1 VENKT
6 TMTIETDPVQRSRS
20 FETYSWKWMRL
31 SAFLLIPLV
40 WFHSILQALI
50 TGGQNLSLEYI
61 QMRWMFLGWRVY
73 DIFLLAFA
81 FSHGISGLRQVLF
94 DFIKSARWRKVTN
107 WGLLVFWLLITSIG
121 AIALIGGVRM
131 PN

>member
-1 VENKT
+1 
-6 TMTIETDPVQRSRS
+6 MTLDNNPVLNPRH

-40 WFHSILQALI
+40 WFHSIIQALI
-50 TGGQNLSLEYI
+50 TGGQNLSLEYV
-61 QMRWMFLGWRVY
+61 QMRWMFLGWRIY

-94 DFIKSARWRKVTN
+94 DFIKPAHWRKVTN
-107 WGLLVFWLLITSIG
+107 WALLAFWLLITVIG
-121 AIALIGGVRM
+121 AIAIIGGVRM
-131 PN
+131 PNYDG